1 MKVTRVYSDS
11 EGETHFEDV
20 AISLQDAG
28 QIGQLSDRVP
38 VASLLFRENE
48 PQYDYDWHNAPARQY
63 IVLLDGRI
71 ELEVSDGESRIFA
84 GGDILLMEDITG
96 KGHRTRHLEHRARRS
111 LFIELDE
118 HE

>member
-1 MKVTRVYSDS
+1 MKVTRVFSDS

-20 AISLQDAG
+20 TIHLQNAG
-28 QIGQLSDRVP
+28 QIGHLSERVS

-96 KGHRTRHLEHRARRS
+96 KGHRTRHIEHCTRRS

-118 HE
+118 QK